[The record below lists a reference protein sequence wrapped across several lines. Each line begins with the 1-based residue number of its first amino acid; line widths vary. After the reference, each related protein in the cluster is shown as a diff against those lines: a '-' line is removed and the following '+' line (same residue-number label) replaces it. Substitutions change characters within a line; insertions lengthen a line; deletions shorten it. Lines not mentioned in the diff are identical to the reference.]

1 MAKIIVARQ
10 WAGSPTVRWTVVFR
24 CGVRILGEKIL
35 VGIFCNIIQQLLVF
49 YEVDNMLQE
58 AINGVINNLKG
69 IFFDDD
75 SKSFRT
81 VDVTTPFVWFG
92 GSKAD
97 RKTTGKMQYL
107 LL

>member
-1 MAKIIVARQ
+1 
-10 WAGSPTVRWTVVFR
+10 
-24 CGVRILGEKIL
+24 
-35 VGIFCNIIQQLLVF
+35 
-49 YEVDNMLQE
+49 MLQE